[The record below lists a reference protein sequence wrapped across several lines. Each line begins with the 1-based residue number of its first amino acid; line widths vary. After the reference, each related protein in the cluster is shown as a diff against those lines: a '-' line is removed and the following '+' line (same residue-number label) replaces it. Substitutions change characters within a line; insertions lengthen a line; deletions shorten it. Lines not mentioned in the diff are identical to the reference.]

1 MANVTSSLKDWSTTA
16 ASNQPDSGDTAT
28 IQADLQ
34 AIQAGVRYMR
44 AQDTIASA
52 TTCDLGSKN
61 AESLTITGTTTI
73 TALGTVSAGIIKRV
87 TFSGALTLTYNATS
101 LILPSNANITT
112 VAGDTAEFE
121 SLGSGNWRCNWYQ
134 RDDGKALVETD
145 QYLAD
150 GDKGDITVS
159 GSGAVWSIDAGA
171 VDATALATDAVETAK
186 IKDANVTNAK
196 LASDV
201 FSTAHSWTGQQTFGE
216 LKETVYTIT
225 DGASVDINPANGTV
239 QVWTLGAN
247 RTPTASSFEAGQA
260 ITLMIAD
267 GAAYAVTWTTIGV
280 VWVGG
285 SAPTLPTS
293 GYGVIVLW
301 KVGATIYGKS
311 VGDVA

>member
-101 LILPSNANITT
+101 LILPSGANITT
-112 VAGDTAEFE
+112 AAGDCAVFE
-121 SLGSGNWRCNWYQ
+121 SLGSGNWRCTSYT
-134 RDDGKALVETD
+134 KANGNA
-145 QYLAD
+145 LAGSLSD

-159 GSGAVWSIDAGA
+159 ASGATWTIDSG
-171 VDATALATDAVETAK
+171 VISTAK
-186 IKDANVTNAK
+186 IADDAVTYAK

-216 LKETVYTIT
+216 LKETVYAIT
-225 DGASVDINPANGTV
+225 DGASVDIDPANGTI

-247 RTPTASSFEAGQA
+247 RTPTATNFEAGQA

-267 GAAYAVTWTTIGV
+267 GTAYAVTWTTIGV

-301 KVGATIYGKS
+301 KVGSTVYGKS